1 MADVKRKGGYYL
13 ADFSGVA
20 IGVAGTQ
27 TFTNRV
33 YDGIA
38 DAIKHNKPIIVEN
51 LKMKVDSNYHT
62 LSPIGVTFF
71 DNGETLVGMCS
82 VYSIVLT
89 KGESADSAIISLFN

>member
-13 ADFSGVA
+13 ADFDGAA

-27 TFTNRV
+27 TFANRV

-51 LKMKVDSNYHT
+51 LKMKAGNIYYT
-62 LSPIGVTFF
+62 LSPINVSFF
-71 DNGETLVGMCS
+71 DNGENVVGMCS

-89 KGESADSAIISLFN
+89 KGESADTAIISLFN